1 MCYNILAK
9 RQKKIF
15 LMPVISRFYGMVIKM
30 YFLVYGEYLGVI
42 DIRTSKMLEGD
53 LPNKAL
59 KIVQEWA
66 GIHRDALLTMWETQ
80 NITPLPPIE

>member
-1 MCYNILAK
+1 
-9 RQKKIF
+9 
-15 LMPVISRFYGMVIKM
+15 MVIKM
-30 YFLVYGEYLGVI
+30 YFLAAEHNPPHIRVVYGEYLGVI

-59 KIVQEWA
+59 AIVREWVEM
-66 GIHRDALLTMWETQ
+66 HREALLTMWETQ

>member
-1 MCYNILAK
+1 M
-9 RQKKIF
+9 
-15 LMPVISRFYGMVIKM
+15 
-30 YFLVYGEYLGVI
+30 YGEYLGVI

-59 KIVQEWA
+59 KIVQEWV
-66 GIHRDALLTMWETQ
+66 GIHRDALLTMWKTQ